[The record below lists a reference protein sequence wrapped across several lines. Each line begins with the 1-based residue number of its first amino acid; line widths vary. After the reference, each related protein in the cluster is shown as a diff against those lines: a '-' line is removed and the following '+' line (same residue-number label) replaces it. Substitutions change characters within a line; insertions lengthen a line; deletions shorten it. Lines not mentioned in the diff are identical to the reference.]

1 MSRSDLM
8 HKLGAV
14 ESKLHKIA
22 ALLQDDVLLH
32 ILFQNSSV
40 SVTAAAINCIDYVL
54 ITIH

>member
-1 MSRSDLM
+1 M

-14 ESKLHKIA
+14 ESKFHKIA

-40 SVTAAAINCIDYVL
+40 SVTAAAINCIDYML